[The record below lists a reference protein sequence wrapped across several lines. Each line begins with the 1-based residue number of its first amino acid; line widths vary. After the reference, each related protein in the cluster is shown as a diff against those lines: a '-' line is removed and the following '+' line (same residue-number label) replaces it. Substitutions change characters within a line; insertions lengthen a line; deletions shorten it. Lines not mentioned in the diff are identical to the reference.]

1 MMYDLLDIKNDIVSY
16 DIETNDG
23 KYIPTKSKLEDN
35 DDVFSRYRYKFWPVV
50 LQGIPSELVA
60 FCNTNDTAK
69 LKKGDLDNLDLSKM
83 SQVIK
88 GMP

>member
-35 DDVFSRYRYKFWPVV
+35 DDVFSRYRYKFWPEV
-50 LQGIPSELVA
+50 LQGIPRELVA

-69 LKKGDLDNLDLSKM
+69 LK
-83 SQVIK
+83 
-88 GMP
+88 

>member
-23 KYIPTKSKLEDN
+23 KQIPTKAKLEDN

-69 LKKGDLDNLDLSKM
+69 LK
-83 SQVIK
+83 
-88 GMP
+88 